1 MLQDVKQL
9 TDEVLITLMAEVC
22 QIVNSRPIAGIP
34 LDTDFATP
42 LTPSTLLT
50 MNTKHTVDTFSL
62 EDFSPKD
69 LYTQQWRSVQHLANR
84 FWKRWKNEF
93 LSQLQH
99 RNKWQDSKRNLREG
113 DVILLR
119 DKTLYRNEWSVGIA
133 EKVIPSD
140 DDVVR
145 KVEIHFAQ
153 D

>member
-1 MLQDVKQL
+1 M
-9 TDEVLITLMAEVC
+9 EICSA
-22 QIVNSRPIAGIP
+22 
-34 LDTDFATP
+34 
-42 LTPSTLLT
+42 
-50 MNTKHTVDTFSL
+50 FSEPFL
-62 EDFSPKD
+62 E
-69 LYTQQWRSVQHLANR
+69 T
-84 FWKRWKNEF
+84 

-145 KVEIHFAQ
+145 KVEIHFAGQ
-153 D
+153 VVLYYCFKPGCLVLLFLSQIILYYCF